1 MSQQISNI
9 KRSGIVGGEGVGRGG
24 GGGKRK
30 LIASSAATLMLLMLL
45 IAIPWTAAA
54 AASTENDQK
63 TNIRN
68 IDSSSSYASGP
79 SNQNDIYID
88 DDGLEGSGSRGE
100 VREDLEKEDD
110 EASGSGFGDDDEDS
124 ASSRSSL
131 SSSSSSSAG
140 SNLNH
145 GQRGGVGG
153 GSISSNSNNDNLPGS
168 GDHDDLYTDTN
179 LPVDPS
185 TTDDEDMP
193 IGKDNS
199 KLSSS
204 SASSPSGGTGG
215 FSNIDDTREPV
226 ENDLDLGGLPRH
238 HNTPIEGGSS
248 GVNNHHD
255 NTQYGPGSGV
265 LIMNAKNDDRTAS
278 FFAQPGILAA
288 VIGGAVVGLLCA
300 ILVVMFIVY
309 RMRKKDEGSYAL
321 DEPKRSP
328 TANTYAK
335 NANNREFYA

>member
-1 MSQQISNI
+1 MSFAMLNI
-9 KRSGIVGGEGVGRGG
+9 KDVGGRHVGNR
-24 GGGKRK
+24 RK
-30 LIASSAATLMLLMLL
+30 LTASSAATTATFLLVVFLV
-45 IAIPWTAAA
+45 AIPWTFVAAA
-54 AASTENDQK
+54 DNDQ
-63 TNIRN
+63 NSNNRN
-68 IDSSSSYASGP
+68 LNLDSSTSFGAAP

-88 DDGLEGSGSRGE
+88 DEGLEGSGSRGE
-100 VREDLEKEDD
+100 VRDDLEKEDD

-124 ASSRSSL
+124 TSSRSSL
-131 SSSSSSSAG
+131 SSSSSSG
-140 SNLNH
+140 GNLNIL
-145 GQRGGVGG
+145 RGG
-153 GSISSNSNNDNLPGS
+153 SDNLPGS
-168 GDHDDLYTDTN
+168 GDHDDNDLYTDTN
-179 LPVDPS
+179 LPTVDPS

-199 KLSSS
+199 KSSS
-204 SASSPSGGTGG
+204 SSSSSGSSSSGGVYSRGG
-215 FSNIDDTREPV
+215 DIIENA
-226 ENDLDLGGLPRH
+226 ENDLDLAGLPRH
-238 HNTPIEGGSS
+238 HITPTESS
-248 GVNNHHD
+248 INHHD
-255 NTQYGPGSGV
+255 NTQYGAGSGV